1 MTCNS
6 SNLLFIPS
14 IVFLFLSVFL
24 YVLFVFYF
32 VRNLRKT
39 LLSIAAFVSISIGG
53 LLNILERVFW
63 GCVRDYL
70 DFFGIIH
77 FNTNDIL
84 VVGGLGILLV
94 HFIYENRENIRR

>member
-6 SNLLFIPS
+6 SNLLFIPPMIFLVLS
-14 IVFLFLSVFL
+14 IFL

-39 LLSIAAFVSISIGG
+39 LVNIAAFVSISIGG
-53 LLNILERVFW
+53 LLNILERVFG

-77 FNTNDIL
+77 FNINDIL